1 MRRQPA
7 SMAAVFRRAMAATAG
22 CSVLLPALLLAQQP
36 GVTAAQ
42 LAQEAQLREQR
53 NRLPDTPGSGRF
65 PALKEETP
73 SLPEHVVYRPAQL
86 ASLGSTKL
94 GVYLFGNGACVGD
107 GASSRLHLLE
117 IASHGY
123 LAIAP
128 GRILNGPGASGPP
141 PPVPAGQS
149 PALNVRSSY
158 KDLLSAID
166 WAVAQNAD
174 PRSPYYRRIDPT
186 AIAVSG
192 YSCGGAQAMRVAAD
206 PRVKTLVM
214 MNSGLFNDGA
224 SAGIPEMDVGKSALK
239 LLHTPVLYLLGG
251 NTDVAFVNANDDFAR
266 IGQVPVFYANLLGV
280 GHGGTYWEPN
290 GGKAAKAVVAWLD
303 WQLRGDARAA
313 HQFVGKDC
321 ALCTD
326 KAWSVQK
333 KRID

>member
-1 MRRQPA
+1 MHKRAAPA
-7 SMAAVFRRAMAATAG
+7 IAVICGA
-22 CSVLLPALLLAQQP
+22 LLPAMLTAQQP
-36 GVTAAQ
+36 GVTPAQ
-42 LAQEAQLREQR
+42 LAQETQLREQR
-53 NRLPDTPGSGRF
+53 NRLPDTPGTGRF
-65 PALKEETP
+65 PALKEEIS

-86 ASLGSTKL
+86 SSLGATKL
-94 GVYLFGNGACVGD
+94 GLYLFGNGACVGD

-149 PALNVRSSY
+149 AALNVRSSY

-166 WAVAQNAD
+166 WALAQNAD
-174 PRSPYYRRIDPT
+174 PESAYYRRIDT
-186 AIAVSG
+186 AAIAVSG

-214 MNSGLFNDGA
+214 MNSGLFDDGA

-239 LLHTPVLYLLGG
+239 RLHTPVFYLLGG
-251 NTDVAFVNANDDFAR
+251 DTDVAWVNANDDFAR
-266 IGQVPVFYANLLGV
+266 IAQVPVFYANLLGV
-280 GHGGTYWEPN
+280 GHAGTYWEPN
-290 GGKAAKAVVAWLD
+290 GGKAAAAVVAWLD
-303 WQLRGDARAA
+303 WQLRGDGRAA
-313 HQFVGKDC
+313 RQFVGKDC
-321 ALCTD
+321 GLCTS

-333 KRID
+333 KGVD